1 MSASTPS
8 RRISRGVRSA
18 GRSISGS
25 RDADG
30 ILLTVDTTVDQ
41 FAALQAKLIPLW
53 QSIRT
58 MNQDPQTIVIVP
70 SMNVDAAMTSVRQ
83 QALEERFLFLLLLLR
98 QPRARV
104 IYITSQQIHPDVLEY
119 YLDLL
124 PGVFAG
130 HARKRLFAVS
140 PLDGSTQ
147 PLTKKL

>member
-8 RRISRGVRSA
+8 TWISSGPRST
-18 GRSISGS
+18 GRSTSGS

-41 FAALQAKLIPLW
+41 FEALQAKLIPLW
-53 QSIRT
+53 KSIRI
-58 MNQDPQTIVIVP
+58 MNRDPQTIVIVP

-104 IYITSQQIHPDVLEY
+104 IYVTSQQIHPDVLEY
-119 YLDLL
+119 
-124 PGVFAG
+124 
-130 HARKRLFAVS
+130 
-140 PLDGSTQ
+140 
-147 PLTKKL
+147 